1 MHPLM
6 TAVIKWREL
15 ITLRAGE
22 ELTGEMFEYWSEDMR
37 NTLELMLDLGW

>member
-15 ITLRAGE
+15 IKLRAGE
-22 ELTGEMFEYWSEDMR
+22 ELKGELFEYWSEDMR
-37 NTLELMLDLGW
+37 GTLELMTDLGW